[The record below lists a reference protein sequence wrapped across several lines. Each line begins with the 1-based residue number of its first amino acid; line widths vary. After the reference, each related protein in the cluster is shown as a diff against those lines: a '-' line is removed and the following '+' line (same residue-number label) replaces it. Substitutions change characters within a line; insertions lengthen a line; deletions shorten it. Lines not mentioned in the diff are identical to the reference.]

1 MCPVPSPGGCSG
13 LPPPGGDRT
22 HNPGLPPPAGSVRSC
37 SQPSSFAPGGAVSR
51 LPHGAHLGCAPLRV
65 AARPHV
71 ASPAGRGGPEV
82 REPRATGREAR
93 AGAKALATSGGR
105 GGGRLRGRRSPCAV
119 VRGLRPAQRNPLS
132 PPPPSSLARWP
143 HHTLFPQKSSFGAQQ
158 TGQFPWQRPSTSL
171 MWDVIFSGS
180 LLLSGDPRPPTP

>member
-13 LPPPGGDRT
+13 LPPPGRNRT

-51 LPHGAHLGCAPLRV
+51 LPHGAHLGCAP
-65 AARPHV
+65 AAGGSPSSRCLSRRAWRPV
-71 ASPAGRGGPEV
+71 
-82 REPRATGREAR
+82 GREAR
-93 AGAKALATSGGR
+93 AGARALAVSGGR
-105 GGGRLRGRRSPCAV
+105 GRAGRGASSGRRSPCAV
-119 VRGLRPAQRNPLS
+119 VRGLRQAQRNPLS
-132 PPPPSSLARWP
+132 PLLLLTCPLASP
-143 HHTLFPQKSSFGAQQ
+143 HPFPQKSSFGAQR

-180 LLLSGDPRPPTP
+180 LLLSGDPAPP